1 MKKTIVA
8 AMLTAV
14 MMTSFGAQVSAAV
27 IENEGQEWAVSEDKT
42 AQTTNVQ
49 VGANV
54 DSTFKV
60 YIPKKVTLAKA
71 DDNIHYEA
79 NYNVRVEDADIRPD
93 QSLDISVPQTITMTE
108 ETLGEA
114 GAQTIKNVKVAEDG
128 AISSINKVSV
138 GMDTAEATF
147 NFKACEMNDDL
158 TAYVDTDTVFTA
170 GSWSGIGNFTITL
183 ASNNASNN

>member
-27 IENEGQEWAVSEDKT
+27 IENEGQEWAVSEGET

-93 QSLDISVPQTITMTE
+93 QQLQISVPQEIDMVE
-108 ETLGEA
+108 ATLGEA
-114 GAQTIKNVKVAEDG
+114 AKKTIKNNLVDVDSLEATVDK
-128 AISSINKVSV
+128 
-138 GMDTAEATF
+138 DTASATF
-147 NFKACEMNDDL
+147 KVR
-158 TAYVDTDTVFTA
+158 AYEPMESEETIFTA
-170 GSWSGIGNFTITL
+170 GSWSGTGSFTVNL
-183 ASNNASNN
+183 ADK

>member
-27 IENEGQEWAVSEDKT
+27 IENEGQEWAVSEGET

-93 QSLDISVPQTITMTE
+93 QQLQISVPQEIDMVE
-108 ETLGEA
+108 ATLGEA
-114 GAQTIKNVKVAEDG
+114 EKKTIKNNLVDVDSLDATVDK
-128 AISSINKVSV
+128 
-138 GMDTAEATF
+138 DTASAI
-147 NFKACEMNDDL
+147 FKVR
-158 TAYVDTDTVFTA
+158 AYEPMESEETIFTA
-170 GSWSGIGNFTITL
+170 GSWSGTGSFTVTL
-183 ASNNASNN
+183 ADK